1 MDIIVDALMV
11 VLQPINLFYIAVG
24 VIPGII
30 VGAIPGLT
38 ATLAIALLLP
48 FTFTLDTV
56 PALLMLV
63 GIFVGG
69 LYGGCITAILVNAP
83 GTPGAAAV
91 ALDGY
96 PLTQQGFGGKALA
109 VATIGSFVGGIVS
122 ATIMIFASPIVAD
135 FALRFSSAEYTMLAI
150 FGLTVIFSVSGKS
163 IAKGLISGILGL
175 LVATV
180 GMDVIMP
187 TTRFTFGI
195 SKMMIGLPL
204 LPVFIGLFAVAEV
217 FKLVEL
223 SMGDNNKVQE
233 CHEKPNDKVEQ
244 IKNILPSVREL
255 YTLKVTLIKSGIL
268 GSLIGALPGAG
279 ANMAAFVAYG
289 EAKRASKNPE
299 LFGQGSL
306 EGVASA
312 QAGNNAIT
320 GGALIPMLSLGIPGD
335 AVTAV
340 LLGALTIQGLSPGP
354 RLFVEH
360 LNVIYPIF
368 IGLFFANII
377 MVTVGLMGAKYI
389 SKLAM
394 LKKTTLVPLILIFSL
409 VGAYAAQ
416 ASTYHMLIT
425 FFFGILGYILVKFEF
440 PVAPIGLAVVL
451 GPIVERSLRTAL
463 LRSDGS
469 LLIFVSSPISII
481 LTLLTILTVVFT
493 IIRQIKSVKLEN

>member
-1 MDIIVDALMV
+1 MDIIVDAILI
-11 VLQPINLFYIAVG
+11 VLQPINLFYITIG

-69 LYGGCITAILVNAP
+69 LYGGCITAILVNTP
-83 GTPGAAAV
+83 GTPGAAA
-91 ALDGY
+91 AAIDGY
-96 PLTQQGFGGKALA
+96 PLCLKGMGGKTLTI
-109 VATIGSFVGGIVS
+109 ATISSFAGGLIS
-122 ATIMIFASPIVAD
+122 AIIMIFASPAVAG
-135 FALRFSSAEYTMLAI
+135 FALRFSSGEYTMLAV

-163 IAKGLISGILGL
+163 LTKGIISGLLGL

-180 GMDVIMP
+180 GMDQIMP

-195 SKMMIGLPL
+195 SQMMIGLPL

-217 FKLVEL
+217 LKLVEQSITENKQVVSSIDKL
-223 SMGDNNKVQE
+223 STKAE
-233 CHEKPNDKVEQ
+233 E
-244 IKNILPSVREL
+244 IKSILPSFKEL
-255 YTLKVTLIKSGIL
+255 YALKVTIIKSGIL

-289 EAKRASKNPE
+289 EAKRASKNRE
-299 LFGQGSL
+299 LFGHGSI
-306 EGVASA
+306 EGVAAA

-354 RLFVEH
+354 RLFVQH
-360 LNVIYPIF
+360 LDVVYPIF
-368 IGLFFANII
+368 IGLLFANFI
-377 MVTVGLMGAKYI
+377 MLVVGLVGAKQI

-394 LKKTTLVPLILIFSL
+394 LSKTTLVPLILIFSL

-425 FFFGILGYILVKFEF
+425 FLFGILGYVLLKFDF
-440 PVAPIGLAVVL
+440 PIAPIGLAVVL

-469 LLIFVSSPISII
+469 LLIFVSSPISFILLL
-481 LTLLTILTVVFT
+481 LTLLTVAIT
-493 IIRQIKSVKLEN
+493 IKGKLKSIR